1 MRKKYFYVFNRKQA
15 DDIYILTGERYYK
28 FTDRDN
34 KTIYSFINCMTVRKA
49 YRTIKNGII

>member
-34 KTIYSFINCMTVRKA
+34 KTIYSFINCMNVRKT
-49 YRTIKNGII
+49 YITIKNGIR